1 MPETEPLT
9 AARPCSFVWTDPK
22 ILHNEAVS
30 QYVLSGSGDPR
41 KLLAVLEKLKQRA
54 DDAQSD
60 AGEGS
65 VADVA
70 DVDPSL
76 TAYNTAVLLYQL
88 KQYSRCRAILE
99 EMFSNIEPVDEFLV
113 FRVCFL
119 LLDVY
124 LLQKQAEK
132 ATEVRPSRPLRARW
146 QPRPRHPGYYPWRA
160 AARACKRDPSPPA
173 APLRTTAQQRPRPP
187 PARAPPSSRRSSH

>member
-1 MPETEPLT
+1 MRFLNTAIRPGPHGEDALT
-9 AARPCSFVWTDPK
+9 PARDRALTRPVFLFLSADPK
-22 ILHNEAVS
+22 IVHNEAVS
-30 QYVLSGSGDPR
+30 QYVLNGSGDPR
-41 KLLAVLEKLKQRA
+41 KLLAVLERLKQRA

-65 VADVA
+65 LADVA

-132 ATEVRPSRPLRARW
+132 TTEVRAADLLRA
-146 QPRPRHPGYYPWRA
+146 P
-160 AARACKRDPSPPA
+160 
-173 APLRTTAQQRPRPP
+173 
-187 PARAPPSSRRSSH
+187 

>member
-1 MPETEPLT
+1 M
-9 AARPCSFVWTDPK
+9 
-22 ILHNEAVS
+22 
-30 QYVLSGSGDPR
+30 LSGSGDPR
-41 KLLAVLEKLKQRA
+41 KLLAVLERLKARA

-70 DVDPSL
+70 LGDVDPSL

-132 ATEVRPSRPLRARW
+132 ATEVRSSRLLRA
-146 QPRPRHPGYYPWRA
+146 P
-160 AARACKRDPSPPA
+160 
-173 APLRTTAQQRPRPP
+173 
-187 PARAPPSSRRSSH
+187 